1 MDFHKNIQLKEA
13 ISQANPQLVKD
24 RHGLSYTSEIFVPL
38 TKTISNQQTAPAK
51 FDRTHRQA
59 IRNFAVGSEWAY
71 FQVYTGITTADKI
84 IRGQLNQLVK
94 RLLKKGI
101 IDKWFFIRY
110 SDPKFHLRV
119 RFHLTDKK
127 YFSILMDAIH
137 KVLNPL
143 MLSGEISD
151 LTMQTYKRE
160 LERYGHNNIENAEQL
175 FYLNS
180 NCITSLIQII
190 HRQKDTRAEQ
200 KLFTIIFAIDQF
212 ITDFGLNQQD
222 RLHFIQQNR
231 NMFAREFR
239 LEQSK
244 DLKES
249 KLIVLLFVYFRFTK
263 LPIL

>member
-1 MDFHKNIQLKEA
+1 MQ
-13 ISQANPQLVKD
+13 
-24 RHGLSYTSEIFVPL
+24 
-38 TKTISNQQTAPAK
+38 
-51 FDRTHRQA
+51 
-59 IRNFAVGSEWAY
+59 
-71 FQVYTGITTADKI
+71 
-84 IRGQLNQLVK
+84 

-110 SDPKFHLRV
+110 SDPKFHLRI

-127 YFSILMDAIH
+127 YFSNLMEAIH
-137 KVLNPL
+137 KAFNLL

-151 LTMQTYKRE
+151 LSMRTYKRE
-160 LERYGHNNIENAEQL
+160 LERYGNENMQNAEQL

-190 HRQKDTRAEQ
+190 HQQKGTRPEQ
-200 KLFTIIFAIDQF
+200 KLFTIIYAIDQF
-212 ITDFGLNQQD
+212 LTDLGLDQQE

-244 DLKES
+244 TLKAKS
-249 KLIVLLFVYFRFTK
+249 KIVIARTK
-263 LPIL
+263 IISSNC